1 MNHKMITS
9 LISALVVITIDV
21 ACSVEQEW
29 TMFHLTGRDAVLFV
43 LFSFSFLFYI
53 YIFSV
58 FVCFVVCVFVVVDCF
73 VVVLVVVVCV
83 CVVVVGGGCYC
94 CCCCLLLLLLFR
106 GVVVFVIIVSFRS
119 CGLWTV
125 HCLAILPLHCFL
137 LQCNGL

>member
-53 YIFSV
+53 YLV
-58 FVCFVVCVFVVVDCF
+58 FLFVLLCAFF
-73 VVVLVVVVCV
+73 
-83 CVVVVGGGCYC
+83 C
-94 CCCCLLLLLLFR
+94 C
-106 GVVVFVIIVSFRS
+106 
-119 CGLWTV
+119 
-125 HCLAILPLHCFL
+125 
-137 LQCNGL
+137 

>member
-53 YIFSV
+53 YLV
-58 FVCFVVCVFVVVDCF
+58 FLFVLLCAFLLLLIVLLLFLLSLCVCVWWWWWGVVIV
-73 VVVLVVVVCV
+73 VVVVC
-83 CVVVVGGGCYC
+83 
-94 CCCCLLLLLLFR
+94 LLLLLFR